1 MTEALSK
8 TAVTAH
14 ENYEAT
20 VALKGEIA
28 RNFLVLGGLL
38 NESLDNSYWK
48 LLGHDSFESY
58 VATPEIALSRSY
70 AYQCVKL
77 YRVFRLDMG
86 IDAGE
91 LSRIGPSRL
100 IAMLPAVK
108 DAAVSDYAEMMSDAE
123 HLSLSDLGEKYGH
136 ARPHKGRE
144 SGESD
149 DKTDR
154 PEPTKMSFD
163 AWKLRSGC
171 AVCGDARVEKDHF
184 PRTVGAGA
192 GDDHWIP
199 LCRGHHNEHH
209 DKGVDTFLIE
219 NKFKIFDWM
228 YSRMEAAFGSRDGF
242 TKE

>member
-1 MTEALSK
+1 MREVRLERAE
-8 TAVTAH
+8 TAMIAH

-77 YRVFRLDMG
+77 YRVFQRDMG

-163 AWKLRSGC
+163 EWKLRSGC
-171 AVCGDARVEKDHF
+171 AVCGDSTVEKAHL
-184 PRTVGAGA
+184 PHSKGAG
-192 GDDHWIP
+192 GDEDHWVP
-199 LCRGHHNEHH
+199 LCREHHQEQH
-209 DKGVDTFLIE
+209 DKGVQTFILE
-219 NKFKIFDWM
+219 NYIQLMTWFHW
-228 YSRMEAAFGSRDGF
+228 RLEAAWNRGG
-242 TKE
+242 E